1 MDGYGDVEN
10 LINQFMGLV
19 NVIIS
24 ATIIL
29 IIITVIIY
37 LIPNLTKKGS
47 RQSGLNVLIKD
58 IHTPVSSIT
67 TSQGNLVVKTVDN
80 RLYVFNTPV
89 SINLDY
95 YFPYRSIGLAMF
107 ALSIIILGLDLSWG
121 LISDFIPSQDVRT
134 ILSSVSRFWFIPLIV
149 STPLIFIFK
158 RLCLVIALSN
168 GVINRF
174 TRLNI
179 DFNTLEKALS
189 DLVQIGLSRGM
200 ENSKSGGESG
210 ESSGSKQ

>member
-1 MDGYGDVEN
+1 MDGYSDVEG

-29 IIITVIIY
+29 IVVTIIIY
-37 LIPNLTKKGS
+37 IIPNIMKKGS
-47 RQSGLNVLIKD
+47 RQSGLNVVIKD
-58 IHTPVSSIT
+58 IHTPVSSINT
-67 TSQGNLVVKTVDN
+67 FQGSLIVKTVDN
-80 RLYVFNTPV
+80 RIYVFNTPV

-95 YFPYRSIGLAMF
+95 YFPYRSIGLALF
-107 ALSIIILGLDLSWG
+107 ALSIILLGLDLLWG
-121 LISDFIPSQDVRT
+121 LISDFIPGQDVRT
-134 ILSSVSRFWFIPLIV
+134 ILSSVSHFWFIPLIA

-168 GVINRF
+168 GVVNRF

-179 DFNTLEKALS
+179 DFNILEKILS
-189 DLVQIGLSRGM
+189 DLIQSGSSKVVEDSKLS
-200 ENSKSGGESG
+200 KAGET
-210 ESSGSKQ
+210 SGSKQ